1 MDDRQFDALTRAL
14 ARGSSRRTA
23 LKGLLGALV
32 GGVALTTRLDKA
44 GAQACD
50 PPCPGICC
58 NGECAPQCCSAV
70 DCDPFAENE
79 CRTTICDETG
89 HCASIAECLE
99 GQQCCNLGT
108 PEHYCAYCCS
118 DEGCPGCQV
127 CNAGVCEQPEC
138 CGDSDCVS
146 VCGECVEGECITR
159 CTTGEYCCAFAND
172 CRALGECCTDDECPC
187 GGACIDGT
195 CLPQPPCLEGQEC
208 CGDECVPLGEC
219 AHLCIPEGDTCAGE
233 QLECCLGLQCCE
245 FNGGSACQKCC
256 NDSDCPGE
264 CEICV
269 EGTCAGACSQS
280 QECCNDECVALGSC
294 CREPGETCAVT
305 DGPGTQGNCCDDLL
319 CCAGGEGG
327 YCAECC
333 SDNDCG
339 PCGFCSGGI
348 CLGECS
354 QSQECCERECVDI
367 GTCCQDVG
375 DYCTFGEP
383 DPGDEPAV
391 CCSGLVCCET
401 ETSAACAECCG
412 DSDCGPCAYCADG
425 VCYGECSQSES
436 CCNGQCVED
445 DDCCTPEGSI
455 CGVAPSDDS
464 SQLDCCD
471 GLVCCDNLYYGVS
484 VCAECCVDADCAA
497 GGWCDEGECKYPHA
511 CTDDK
516 HCPKGTCCCKDGS
529 CSGKCCHHPHPPKPP
544 KPPKPAPAG
553 GDVSTLPATGAGN
566 ASESGGLL
574 GAAALGAA
582 AALFAAKKLRDDGT
596 IDDRPEAG

>member
-1 MDDRQFDALTRAL
+1 
-14 ARGSSRRTA
+14 
-23 LKGLLGALV
+23 
-32 GGVALTTRLDKA
+32 
-44 GAQACD
+44 
-50 PPCPGICC
+50 
-58 NGECAPQCCSAV
+58 
-70 DCDPFAENE
+70 
-79 CRTTICDETG
+79 
-89 HCASIAECLE
+89 
-99 GQQCCNLGT
+99 
-108 PEHYCAYCCS
+108 
-118 DEGCPGCQV
+118 
-127 CNAGVCEQPEC
+127 
-138 CGDSDCVS
+138 
-146 VCGECVEGECITR
+146 
-159 CTTGEYCCAFAND
+159 
-172 CRALGECCTDDECPC
+172 
-187 GGACIDGT
+187 
-195 CLPQPPCLEGQEC
+195 
-208 CGDECVPLGEC
+208 
-219 AHLCIPEGDTCAGE
+219 
-233 QLECCLGLQCCE
+233 
-245 FNGGSACQKCC
+245 
-256 NDSDCPGE
+256 
-264 CEICV
+264 
-269 EGTCAGACSQS
+269 
-280 QECCNDECVALGSC
+280 
-294 CREPGETCAVT
+294 
-305 DGPGTQGNCCDDLL
+305 
-319 CCAGGEGG
+319 
-327 YCAECC
+327 
-333 SDNDCG
+333 
-339 PCGFCSGGI
+339 
-348 CLGECS
+348 
-354 QSQECCERECVDI
+354 VDI

-445 DDCCTPEGSI
+445 DDCCKPEGSI

-574 GAAALGAA
+574 GAVALGAA
-582 AALFAAKKLRDDGT
+582 AAFFAAKKLRDDGT